1 MSILAIVFV
10 SWAAVGKKAPAVEA
24 RSAASAP
31 KVQVAVESL
40 LDRRTTGDFPHPSL
54 SLTLTLQGEDAVAVR
69 SARPRVTRAV
79 DDTGRD
85 LANPPNAMTYG
96 QDGWQ
101 QAQGEGAMT
110 PRVELASPTRKAKS
124 LTTVEGVVETY
135 LPSRD
140 PAATVKVDK
149 VVSRKD
155 KPLSL
160 PALTA
165 QGIRLAVISKEGLE
179 REKKAA
185 EAQEKAKSA
194 KKGKQPKK
202 DGADGIAEAMADVL
216 VATIQSLFQNVG
228 ENDLILK
235 VSDPGKKIFSFDL
248 AAADGA
254 AIHSYGVTDVE
265 GYRVVRMLEP
275 IPPTASL
282 QVRLK
287 TPKSFGEVRFA
298 FQDVKLP

>member
-1 MSILAIVFV
+1 MSILAFVFV
-10 SWAAVGKKAPAVEA
+10 SWAAVGAKAPAPEA

-40 LDRRTTGDFPHPSL
+40 LDRRTTSDFPHPSL

-69 SARPRVTRAV
+69 SARPRLTRAI

-85 LANPPNAMTYG
+85 LANPANAMTYG

-110 PRVELASPTRKAKS
+110 PRVELASPSRKAKS

-140 PAATVKVDK
+140 PAATVKIDK

-160 PALTA
+160 PALSA

-185 EAQEKAKSA
+185 EAREKAKSA
-194 KKGKQPKK
+194 KKGKPPGK
-202 DGADGIAEAMADVL
+202 DGVDGMAEAMADVL

-254 AIHSYGVTDVE
+254 AIHSYGITDVE